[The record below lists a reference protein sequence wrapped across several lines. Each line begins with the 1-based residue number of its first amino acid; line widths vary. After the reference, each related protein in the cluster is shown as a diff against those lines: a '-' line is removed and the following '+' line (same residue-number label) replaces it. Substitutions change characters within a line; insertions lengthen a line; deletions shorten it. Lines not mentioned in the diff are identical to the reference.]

1 MDSQILHGRY
11 DIQQQLSKKAGRQT
25 LLARDEQTQE
35 RVVVKILSFNEDF
48 SWDDLKLFEREVATL
63 QALSHPAIP
72 RYLDSFELDSAQ
84 KKGFA
89 LVQTYIEAQSLDQC
103 LQAGRSFS
111 EAEVKQIARDLLGI
125 LTYLHGRQPP
135 VIHRDIKP
143 SNVLLGDRSG
153 NSAGQVYLVDFGSVQ
168 TLAPKEASTFTVV
181 GTYGYMPPEQFG
193 GRAGPASDLYSL
205 GATLIYLVTGKHP
218 ADFPQDDLRIE
229 FEAETNLSVG
239 FTHWLQRMVQ
249 PSLKQRF
256 TSAEVAL
263 TALDADFSPLNA
275 LVKHSQPIASKVTLL
290 KDAQAIEVI
299 IPPTGVNVGTGFL
312 GLFAIAWN
320 SFLVAWTGGAF
331 FIPFPINVVFLLFSL
346 PFWGVGVGMVVTIL
360 FSLFGRTRLRIDPH
374 QISLVSQLFGFRRNH
389 PKPLLRQHIT
399 KLEYMKKWFTKDSDG
414 SHMEIKPQIVIWA
427 GTQKYELGG
436 NGILS
441 EPELDWLAQELSE
454 WLGLPIV
461 QNQP

>member
-1 MDSQILHGRY
+1 MDNQILQGRY
-11 DIQQQLSKKAGRQT
+11 EIQQQLSKKAGRQT
-25 LLARDEQTQE
+25 LLVRDLQTQE
-35 RVVVKILSFNEDF
+35 RVVIKILSFNEDF

-63 QALSHPAIP
+63 KSLSHSAIP

-89 LVQTYIEAQSLDQC
+89 LVQTYIEAQSLEAC
-103 LQAGRSFS
+103 LRAGRSFS
-111 EAEVKQIARDLLGI
+111 EADVKQIARDLLEI
-125 LTYLHGRQPP
+125 LTYLHRRQPP

-153 NSAGQVYLVDFGSVQ
+153 NSVGQVYLVDFGSVQ
-168 TLAPKEASTFTVV
+168 TLAPSPANTFTVV

-229 FEAETNLSVG
+229 FEAETNLSPS
-239 FTHWLQRMVQ
+239 FTYWLQRMVQ

-256 TSAEVAL
+256 ASAESAL
-263 TALDADFSPLNA
+263 AALDQELAPLNA
-275 LVKHSQPIASKVTLL
+275 LVKTTQPIGSKVALL
-290 KDAQAIEVI
+290 KTAQAIEVI
-299 IPPTGVNVGTGFL
+299 IPPAGVNVGTGFM

-331 FIPFPINVVFLLFSL
+331 FIPFPINLVFLLFSL
-346 PFWGVGVGMVVTIL
+346 PFWGVGVGMVLTIL
-360 FSLFGRTRLRIDPH
+360 FSLFGRTRLRIDSH
-374 QISLVSQLFGFRRNH
+374 RISLVSQLFGFRRNH
-389 PKPLLRQHIT
+389 PKPLARQNIT
-399 KLEYMKKWFTKDSDG
+399 KLEYTKKWLSKNSDG
-414 SHMEIKPQIVIWA
+414 YSMEVKPQIIIWVGA
-427 GTQKYELGG
+427 QRYDLGG
-436 NGILS
+436 NGVLS

-454 WLGLPIV
+454 WLGLPIAKD
-461 QNQP
+461 